1 MQPACLKKFN
11 LGLESILINVLRT
24 YAVFCV
30 VLCASFFSLA
40 EQSPSLSSTTQVE
53 GVNLPK
59 MFQWNDRVLP
69 LSGAGLRTQYFFNVA
84 VIALYGSSSYS
95 EATGSP
101 LIDFPAVVEIHFLRD
116 VDWDDITGEL
126 DLGLKANQTKEEM
139 VNLSPAIKQLNEVIK
154 TAGEVKDGSSVSLLM
169 RENEVEVRLN
179 KKLLGTNSTPGL
191 GKALLKIWLGDHPV
205 QESVKKALLGKN

>member
-1 MQPACLKKFN
+1 M
-11 LGLESILINVLRT
+11 INVLRT

-40 EQSPSLSSTTQVE
+40 EQSPSLSSITQVE

-59 MFQWNDRVLP
+59 IFQWNDRVLP

-179 KKLLGTNSTPGL
+179 NKLLGTNSTPGL